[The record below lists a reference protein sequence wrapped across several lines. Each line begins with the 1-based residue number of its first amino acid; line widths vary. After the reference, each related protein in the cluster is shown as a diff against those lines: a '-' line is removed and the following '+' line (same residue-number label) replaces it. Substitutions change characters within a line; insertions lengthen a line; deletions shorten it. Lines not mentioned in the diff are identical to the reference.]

1 MSVNFFVPD
10 IYFDRELQ
18 AQRKKQ
24 KLKQESYVIP
34 LKVFWRPIETNDLK
48 FHYEY
53 NMGEE
58 FYKVPINQMPQL
70 NRESFGQYLAKPLR
84 DDLLRS
90 EQGREKLS
98 RLRVGEKHS
107 GLHAAPV
114 EAPKSDFVFQKYMSA
129 GTMRQ
134 SIQMEKEVKI
144 LKQKTQKKPYE
155 PDMPFE

>member
-1 MSVNFFVPD
+1 M
-10 IYFDRELQ
+10 
-18 AQRKKQ
+18 
-24 KLKQESYVIP
+24 
-34 LKVFWRPIETNDLK
+34 
-48 FHYEY
+48 
-53 NMGEE
+53 
-58 FYKVPINQMPQL
+58 
-70 NRESFGQYLAKPLR
+70 AKPLR

-144 LKQKTQKKPYE
+144 LKQKT
-155 PDMPFE
+155 